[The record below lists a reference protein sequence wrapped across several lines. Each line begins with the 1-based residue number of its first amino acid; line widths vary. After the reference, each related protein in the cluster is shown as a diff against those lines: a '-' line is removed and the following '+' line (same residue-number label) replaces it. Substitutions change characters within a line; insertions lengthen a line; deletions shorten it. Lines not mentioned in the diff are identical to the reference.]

1 MPSLFTEK
9 NPTYI
14 KFWRRNPKAI
24 DKFQFIYHFLPH
36 PDKKTRAGL
45 LTHKSILIYCLL
57 ILLVT
62 GLFRLIPLV
71 LPGVL
76 GYASDINVSDLLK
89 YTNEQ
94 RKLNGLPEL
103 RLNEKLTAAAQKK
116 AENMFE
122 KNYWAHISPDGV
134 EPWDFILGE
143 NYDYIYAGENLAKNF
158 SHSKDV
164 VTAWLNS
171 PSHRDNLLSPNYDE
185 VGFSVQNGVLNGYET
200 TLVVQLFGRPRN
212 KGQVASVFQEKTLL
226 KELENS
232 RTGAAA
238 GVNANETP
246 KVETKT
252 ASPQSQNTVRKP
264 VLDVGLATKT
274 ISLIFGGFVGFLLI
288 LDIWYSRRKGILKLT
303 GHTFGHLTLL
313 LLVILCVWFV
323 LKPGVII

>member
-1 MPSLFTEK
+1 MSSIFAGK
-9 NPTYI
+9 NPTYV
-14 KFWRRNPKAI
+14 KYWRKNPKAI
-24 DKFQFIYHFLPH
+24 DKFQFMYHFLPR

-45 LTHKSILIYCLL
+45 LSHKSIFVYCLL
-57 ILLVT
+57 IVLVT

-94 RKLNGLPEL
+94 RKSNNLGEL
-103 RLNEKLTAAAQKK
+103 RLNEKLTTAAQKK
-116 AENMFE
+116 GTHMFE

-143 NYDYIYAGENLAKNF
+143 NYDYIYAGENLARNF

-164 VTAWLNS
+164 ITAWLNS

-185 VGFSVQNGVLNGYET
+185 VGFAVENGILDGYET
-200 TLVVQLFGRPRN
+200 TLVVQMFGRPRN
-212 KGQVASVFQEKTLL
+212 KGEVASVFEEKDLL
-226 KELENS
+226 KEIEDS
-232 RTGAAA
+232 RTEVASN
-238 GVNANETP
+238 VSP
-246 KVETKT
+246 KGGPELEIKT
-252 ASPQSQNTVRKP
+252 EGFQSKSKVKNP
-264 VLDVGLATKT
+264 VLDIGLATKT
-274 ISLIFGGFVGFLLI
+274 ISLTFGGFVGSLLV

-303 GHTFGHLTLL
+303 GHTAAHLTLL
-313 LLVILCVWFV
+313 VLVMFCIWFV

>member
-1 MPSLFTEK
+1 MPSIFAGK
-9 NPTYI
+9 NPTYV
-14 KFWRRNPKAI
+14 KYWRKNPKAI

-36 PDKKTRAGL
+36 PDNKTRAGL
-45 LTHKSILIYCLL
+45 LSHKSILIYCLL

-94 RKLNGLPEL
+94 RKLNGVSEL
-103 RLNEKLTAAAQKK
+103 RLNAKLTAAAQKK
-116 AENMFE
+116 GAHMFE

-134 EPWDFILGE
+134 EPWDFILKE

-158 SHSKDV
+158 SNSKDV

-185 VGFSVQNGVLNGYET
+185 VGFAVENGVLDGYET
-200 TLVVQLFGRPRN
+200 TLVVQMFGRPRD
-212 KGQVASVFQEKTLL
+212 KSQIASVFEEKNLL
-226 KELENS
+226 KEIENS
-232 RTGAAA
+232 RSEVASSVA
-238 GVNANETP
+238 P
-246 KVETKT
+246 KGGPELEIKT
-252 ASPQSQNTVRKP
+252 QSSQNQSNTKKP
-264 VLDVGLATKT
+264 VMDIGLATKT
-274 ISLIFGGFVGFLLI
+274 ISLTFGGFVGSLLV
-288 LDIWYSRRKGILKLT
+288 LDIWYSKKKGILKLT
-303 GHTFGHLTLL
+303 GHTAAHLTLL
-313 LLVILCVWFV
+313 ILVIFCIWFV